1 MKLWEYVGKKVEII
15 TTDNDTIRAFVN
27 AYEDDT
33 ANDEGVDSV
42 DYTKLDDTN
51 DTPYIIFE
59 NEIKSIKELE

>member
-33 ANDEGVDSV
+33 ANDEGVDSI
-42 DYTKLDDTN
+42 DYTKLDDISH
-51 DTPYIIFE
+51 TPYVIFE
-59 NEIKSIKELE
+59 NEIKSIKVI

>member
-1 MKLWEYVGKKVEII
+1 MKLWHYIGKKVEII

-33 ANDEGVDSV
+33 ANDEGVDSI
-42 DYTKLDDTN
+42 DYTKLDDTTGN
-51 DTPYIIFE
+51 PHIIFE

>member
-1 MKLWEYVGKKVEII
+1 MRLWEYVDKKVEII

-33 ANDEGVDSV
+33 ANDEGVDSI

-59 NEIKSIKELE
+59 NEIKSIKAI